1 MYNTNDETILYQMYV
16 FSAIRAIADAPDA
29 MGVTLVR
36 TKKGNCYQFPFSP
49 DPDFVPRAVRTLTE
63 AEDPHIRYLIHVWK
77 DHTLDVPA
85 YSLRRALM
93 GLHPENQD
101 ALMMLAGE
109 NGFRILPLAETM
121 CV

>member
-1 MYNTNDETILYQMYV
+1 MYNTNDETTLYQMYI

-49 DPDFVPRAVRTLTE
+49 APDFVPRAVRTLTE
-63 AEDPHIRYLIHVWK
+63 SEDPHIRYLIHVWK

-93 GLHPENQD
+93 ELHPENRN
-101 ALMMLAGE
+101 ALLMLAGE
-109 NGFRILPLAETM
+109 NGYAILPLEDTM
-121 CV
+121 